1 MSKQTTSLK
10 VPSSFQNRLKEV
22 RTARGLSQGE
32 LAARAD
38 ITRQAISS
46 IEANRY
52 LPTTVVALQLARVL
66 NTSVEDLFSL
76 QSPGEVIEARL
87 IAMPCPAVSVG
98 SLPRVK
104 VVNVNGRYCAR
115 PVSGLG
121 EVLSYTV
128 AADGFLEPQA
138 ASRRG
143 RCLQGC
149 RAATTLS
156 A

>member
-1 MSKQTTSLK
+1 MIQRKSSSS
-10 VPSSFQNRLKEV
+10 VPPSFLNRLKEV

-66 NTSVEDLFSL
+66 STSVEDLFSL

-87 IAMPCPAVSVG
+87 IDIQQQALSTTPLS
-98 SLPRVK
+98 RVK
-104 VVNVNGRYCAR
+104 VVKVNGRFFAR
-115 PVSGLG
+115 PVTGLG

-128 AADGFLEPQA
+128 AADGFLESSESA
-138 ASRRG
+138 KRDG
-143 RCLQGC
+143 RI
-149 RAATTLS
+149 RLS
-156 A
+156 CARLA